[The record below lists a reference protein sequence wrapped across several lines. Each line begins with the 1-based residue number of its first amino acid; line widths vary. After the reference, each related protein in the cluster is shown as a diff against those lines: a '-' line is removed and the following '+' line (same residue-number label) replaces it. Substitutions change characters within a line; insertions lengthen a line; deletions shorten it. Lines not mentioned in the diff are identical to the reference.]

1 MTANPEVGLHT
12 VGWTRPHLSLI
23 EKILFRL
30 YTARSYRGIFFSS
43 YQVTLICVKMTYKE
57 AGISIIFAV
66 EILNNDSFN
75 GDNEEYNLKTLNI
88 LCAL

>member
-1 MTANPEVGLHT
+1 M
-12 VGWTRPHLSLI
+12 
-23 EKILFRL
+23 
-30 YTARSYRGIFFSS
+30 
-43 YQVTLICVKMTYKE
+43 TLICVKMTYKE